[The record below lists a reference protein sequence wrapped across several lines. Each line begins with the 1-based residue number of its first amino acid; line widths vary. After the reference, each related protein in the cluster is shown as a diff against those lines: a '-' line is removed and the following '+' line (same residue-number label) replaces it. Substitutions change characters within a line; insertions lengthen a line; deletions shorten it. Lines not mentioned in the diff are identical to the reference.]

1 MKKQQQK
8 KQLNNKKKKYSYMT
22 SISKN
27 VYIVKLDDIV
37 NKYSNAHH
45 RTIKIKSVDVKSS
58 TNIDFNFKNS
68 NDKHP
73 KLEAGDNINI

>member
-1 MKKQQQK
+1 MQNLIIRKKT
-8 KQLNNKKKKYSYMT
+8 SYMT

-58 TNIDFNFKNS
+58 TYIDFNFKNS
-68 NDKHP
+68 NNKHP
-73 KLEAGDNINI
+73 KRLHSKLA